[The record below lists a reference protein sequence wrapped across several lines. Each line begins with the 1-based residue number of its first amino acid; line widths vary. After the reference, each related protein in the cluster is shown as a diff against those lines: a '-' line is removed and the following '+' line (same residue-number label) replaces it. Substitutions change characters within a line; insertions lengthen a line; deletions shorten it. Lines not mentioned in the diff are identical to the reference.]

1 MIAIEGESILTAAEM
16 RAAEE
21 VVIATGVSVE
31 TLMERAGT
39 AIAHAVR
46 RLSEANEILILCG
59 PGNNGGD
66 GYVAARVLAEMG
78 AMVRV
83 AALSEPKTDAAR
95 AARAAWRGPVERLG
109 EAEPAPVLVDAL
121 FGTGLTRPLDA
132 TEAPSRASN
141 PDCSPADAGAQ
152 LSFNGAPDGL
162 SCSPASAGEQP
173 VVECLRLLAT
183 AAQLTI
189 AVDLPSG
196 LATDSGRVL
205 STPPVFTLTLALCA
219 VKPAHLLQ
227 PAARYCG
234 QIRLLDIGVTATS
247 QAEVLPTPI
256 LPTPGPDS
264 HKYTRGMVAIIAGTM
279 SGAADL
285 AALAAMRA
293 GAGYVTLV
301 GDSQGPPH
309 ALVRTP
315 FSTDALANDRIGALV
330 IGPGLGRDD
339 TGRTRLDAALSAGH
353 PLIIDGD
360 ALRLID
366 PDRIKA
372 LNVPVILTPHAGE
385 FDALFG
391 KSDADKITRA
401 RDAATRAN
409 AVVVFKGA
417 DTVIAAPDGRVR
429 IAQGAS
435 DWLSTAGTGDVLAG
449 AIGAMLA
456 MGLAAG
462 LDPLDAAG
470 AGVWLHGDAARRLG
484 AAFIADD
491 LADALRCARAAL

>member
-1 MIAIEGESILTAAEM
+1 MIGIEGQPVLTAAEM
-16 RAAEE
+16 RAAEDA
-21 VVIATGVSVE
+21 VIATGVSVE

-39 AIAHAVR
+39 AIAEVVR
-46 RLSEANEILILCG
+46 RLAGTNEVLILCG

-66 GYVAARVLAEMG
+66 GYVAARVLAELG
-78 AMVRV
+78 VPVRV
-83 AALSEPKTDAAR
+83 AALSEPRTDAAKS
-95 AARAAWRGPVERLG
+95 ARAGWLGPVETLP
-109 EAEPAPVLVDAL
+109 EAKPAPILVDAL
-121 FGTGLTRPLDA
+121 FGTGLTRPLA
-132 TEAPSRASN
+132 TAPHSSS
-141 PDCSPADAGAQ
+141 SPADAGAQ
-152 LSFNGAPDGL
+152 LNPKGTSSRL
-162 SCSPASAGEQP
+162 SWAPASAGERS
-173 VVECLRLLAT
+173 VVECLRALAD
-183 AAQLTI
+183 AAQLSI

-196 LATDSGRVL
+196 LATESGKTL
-205 STPPVFTLTLALCA
+205 STPPVFDLTLALGA
-219 VKPAHLLQ
+219 AKPAHLLQ

-234 QIRLLDIGVTATS
+234 QIRLLDISVPTAS
-247 QAEVLPTPI
+247 QAEVLKAPL

-279 SGAADL
+279 SGASDL

-293 GAGYVTLV
+293 GAGYVTLL

-309 ALVRTP
+309 ALVRAP
-315 FSTDALANDRIGALV
+315 FSTHALANDRIGALV

-339 TGRTRLDAALSAGH
+339 TAKARLEAALTSGH

-360 ALRLID
+360 ALRLLD

-372 LNVPVILTPHAGE
+372 LDVPVILTPHAGE

-401 RDAATRAN
+401 RDAATRAH
-409 AVVVFKGA
+409 AIVVFKGA

-456 MGLAAG
+456 AK
-462 LDPLDAAG
+462 LDPLDASC

-491 LADALRCARAAL
+491 LAEALRSARASL

>member
-1 MIAIEGESILTAAEM
+1 MIGIEGRPILTAAEM
-16 RAAEE
+16 RAAEDA
-21 VVIATGVSVE
+21 VIATGVSVE
-31 TLMERAGT
+31 TLMDRAGT

-46 RLSEANEILILCG
+46 RLAGANDVLILCG

-78 AMVRV
+78 VAVRV
-83 AALSEPKTDAAR
+83 AALSEPKTDAAKS
-95 AARAAWRGPVERLG
+95 ARAGWLGPVETLA
-109 EAEPAPVLVDAL
+109 EAKSATLLVDAL

-132 TEAPSRASN
+132 SIAPTPNR
-141 PDCSPADAGAQ
+141 SPADAGAQ
-152 LSFNGAPDGL
+152 LNSKRSPHGL
-162 SCSPASAGEQP
+162 SWAPASAGERS
-173 VVECLRLLAT
+173 VVECLHSLAN
-183 AAQLTI
+183 AAQLSI

-196 LATDSGRVL
+196 LATDSGDAL
-205 STPPVFTLTLALCA
+205 STPPVFDLTLALGA

-234 QIRLLDIGVTATS
+234 QIRLLDIGVPTLS
-247 QAEVLPTPI
+247 QAEVLKAPS
-256 LPTPGPDS
+256 LPAPGPDS

-293 GAGYVTLV
+293 GAGYVTLL

-309 ALVRTP
+309 ALVRSP
-315 FSTDALANDRIGALV
+315 FSDHALANDRIGALV

-339 TGRTRLDAALSAGH
+339 TAKARLDAALTSKH

-360 ALRLID
+360 ALRLLD
-366 PDRIKA
+366 PDRIRA
-372 LNVPVILTPHAGE
+372 LDVPLILTPHAGE

-401 RDAATRAN
+401 RDAATRTN
-409 AVVVFKGA
+409 VIVVFKGA

-456 MGLAAG
+456 AKLEPLEAA
-462 LDPLDAAG
+462 A

-491 LADALRCARAAL
+491 LADALRSARAAP

>member
-1 MIAIEGESILTAAEM
+1 MIRIEGHAILTAAEM
-16 RAAEE
+16 RAAEDA
-21 VVIATGVSVE
+21 VIATGVSVE
-31 TLMERAGT
+31 TLMDRAGT

-46 RLSEANEILILCG
+46 RLAGTNEVLIVCG

-78 AMVRV
+78 MSVRV
-83 AALSEPKTDAAR
+83 AALSAPKTDAAK
-95 AARAAWRGPVERLG
+95 AARAGWSGPVETL
-109 EAEPAPVLVDAL
+109 AAAKPAAILVDAL
-121 FGTGLTRPLDA
+121 FGTGLTRPLDS
-132 TEAPSRASN
+132 EPAPTLIS
-141 PDCSPADAGAQ
+141 SPADAGAQ
-152 LSFNGAPDGL
+152 LSPERSLNGLFWA
-162 SCSPASAGEQP
+162 PASAGEQS
-173 VVECLRLLAT
+173 VVGRLHFLANS
-183 AAQLTI
+183 AQLSI

-196 LATDSGRVL
+196 LATDSGEAL
-205 STPPVFTLTLALCA
+205 SKPPVFNLTLALGA

-234 QIRLLDIGVTATS
+234 HIRLLDIGVAS
-247 QAEVLPTPI
+247 ASRAEVLKAPS

-279 SGAADL
+279 SGASDL

-293 GAGYVTLV
+293 GAGYVTLLC
-301 GDSQGPPH
+301 DSQGPPH
-309 ALVRTP
+309 ALVRAP
-315 FSTDALANDRIGALV
+315 FSDQALANDRIGALV

-339 TGRTRLDAALSAGH
+339 VAKARLEAALTSNH

-360 ALRLID
+360 ALRLLD

-372 LNVPVILTPHAGE
+372 LRVPVILTPHSGE

-391 KSDADKITRA
+391 KSDPSSKGANKITRA
-401 RDAATRAN
+401 RDAAVRAN

-429 IAQGAS
+429 IAQDAS
-435 DWLSTAGTGDVLAG
+435 NWLSTAGTGDVLAG
-449 AIGAMLA
+449 AIGAMF
-456 MGLAAG
+456 AAK
-462 LDPLDAAG
+462 LEPLQAAA

-484 AAFIADD
+484 PAFIADD
-491 LADALRCARAAL
+491 LAEALRSARASL

>member
-1 MIAIEGESILTAAEM
+1 MIHIEGQAILTAAEM
-16 RAAEE
+16 RAAEDA
-21 VVIATGVSVE
+21 VIAGGVSVE

-46 RLSEANEILILCG
+46 RLAGANDVLILCG

-66 GYVAARVLAEMG
+66 GYIAARVLVEMG
-78 AMVRV
+78 VAVRV
-83 AALSEPKTDAAR
+83 AALSTPKTDAAKS
-95 AARAAWRGPVERLG
+95 ARAGWSGPVETL
-109 EAEPAPVLVDAL
+109 AAAMPAPILVNAL
-121 FGTGLTRPLDA
+121 FGTGLTRPLDSGS
-132 TEAPSRASN
+132 TPTPNR
-141 PDCSPADAGAQ
+141 SPADAGAQ
-152 LSFNGAPDGL
+152 LSSERSPNGLLWA
-162 SCSPASAGEQP
+162 SASAGERS
-173 VVECLRLLAT
+173 VVECLHALAN
-183 AAQLTI
+183 AAQLSI

-196 LATDSGRVL
+196 LATDSGEAL
-205 STPPVFTLTLALCA
+205 STPPVFNLTLALGA

-234 QIRLLDIGVTATS
+234 QIRLLDIGVPTLS
-247 QAEVLPTPI
+247 QAEVLKAPI

-293 GAGYVTLV
+293 GAGYVTLL

-309 ALVRTP
+309 ALVRAP
-315 FSTDALANDRIGALV
+315 FTDHALANDRIGALV

-339 TGRTRLDAALSAGH
+339 LAKTRLEAALISNH

-360 ALRLID
+360 ALRLIA
-366 PDRIKA
+366 PERIKA
-372 LNVPVILTPHAGE
+372 LTVPVILTPHAGE

-391 KSDADKITRA
+391 KSDADKIARA
-401 RDAATRAN
+401 RDAAVRAN

-429 IAQGAS
+429 IAQDAS

-449 AIGAMLA
+449 AIGAI
-456 MGLAAG
+456 LAAG
-462 LDPLDAAG
+462 LEPLDAAC

-491 LADALRCARAAL
+491 LAEALRSARASL

>member
-1 MIAIEGESILTAAEM
+1 MIRIEGQSILTAAEM
-16 RAAEE
+16 RAAEDA
-21 VVIATGVSVE
+21 VIAGGVTVE
-31 TLMERAGT
+31 ALMDRAGT

-46 RLSEANEILILCG
+46 RLAGTNEVLILCG

-78 AMVRV
+78 VAVRV
-83 AALSEPKTDAAR
+83 AALSEPKTNAAR
-95 AARAAWRGPVERLG
+95 SARAGWSGPVETLA
-109 EAEPAPVLVDAL
+109 EAKPAPILVDAL

-132 TEAPSRASN
+132 EPAPTPGS
-141 PDCSPADAGAQ
+141 SPADAGAQ
-152 LSFNGAPDGL
+152 LNSKGSPDGL
-162 SCSPASAGEQP
+162 LWAPASAGERS
-173 VVECLRLLAT
+173 VVGRLHALAN
-183 AAQLTI
+183 AAHLSI

-196 LATDSGRVL
+196 LATDSGETL
-205 STPPVFTLTLALCA
+205 STPPVFDLTLALGA

-234 QIRLLDIGVTATS
+234 QIRLLDIGVPSAS
-247 QAEVLPTPI
+247 QAEVLKTPT

-264 HKYTRGMVAIIAGTM
+264 HKYTRGMVAVIAGSM
-279 SGAADL
+279 SGASDL

-293 GAGYVTLV
+293 GAGYVTLL

-309 ALVRTP
+309 ALVRAP
-315 FSTDALANDRIGALV
+315 FSDQALANDRIGALV

-339 TGRTRLDAALSAGH
+339 VAKARLEAALDSDH

-360 ALRLID
+360 ALRLLD
-366 PDRIKA
+366 PDQIKV
-372 LNVPVILTPHAGE
+372 LKVPVILTPHAGE

-391 KSDADKITRA
+391 KSDGDKITRA

-429 IAQGAS
+429 IAQGSS

-456 MGLAAG
+456 AKLE
-462 LDPLDAAG
+462 PLDAAC

-484 AAFIADD
+484 PAFIADD
-491 LADALRCARAAL
+491 LAEALRSARAAV

>member
-1 MIAIEGESILTAAEM
+1 MIGIEGRPILTAAEM
-16 RAAEE
+16 RAAEDA
-21 VVIATGVSVE
+21 VIATGVSVE
-31 TLMERAGT
+31 MLMDRAGT

-46 RLSEANEILILCG
+46 RLAGANDVLILCG

-78 AMVRV
+78 VAVRV
-83 AALSEPKTDAAR
+83 AALSEPKTDAAKS
-95 AARAAWRGPVERLG
+95 ARAGWLSPVETLA
-109 EAEPAPVLVDAL
+109 EAKPAPVVVDAL
-121 FGTGLTRPLDA
+121 FGTGLTRSLDA
-132 TEAPSRASN
+132 HTRPTSN
-141 PDCSPADAGAQ
+141 TTPAEAGAH
-152 LSFNGAPDGL
+152 LGNAIDKPTGSPNWT
-162 SCSPASAGEQP
+162 PASAGG
-173 VVECLRLLAT
+173 VSVAALLHSLAN
-183 AAQLTI
+183 AAQLSI

-196 LATDSGRVL
+196 LATDTGEAL
-205 STPPVFTLTLALCA
+205 STPPVFNLTLALGA

-234 QIRLLDIGVTATS
+234 ELRLLHIDVPTAS
-247 QAEVLPTPI
+247 QAEVLKTPS

-264 HKYTRGMVAIIAGTM
+264 HKYTRGMVAIVAGTM

-293 GAGYVTLV
+293 GAGYVTLL

-309 ALVRTP
+309 ALVRTR
-315 FSTDALANDRIGALV
+315 FSDHALANDRIGALV

-339 TGRTRLDAALSAGH
+339 TARAWLEAALNAGH

-360 ALRLID
+360 ALRLLD

-372 LNVPVILTPHAGE
+372 LKVPVILTPHSGE

-391 KSDADKITRA
+391 KSDTDKITRT
-401 RDAATRAN
+401 RDAATRTN
-409 AVVVFKGA
+409 AIVVFKGA
-417 DTVIAAPDGRVR
+417 DTVIAAADGRVR
-429 IAQGAS
+429 IAEGAS

-456 MGLAAG
+456 AKI
-462 LDPLDAAG
+462 DPLDAAC
-470 AGVWLHGDAARRLG
+470 AGVWLHDDAARRLG

-491 LADALRCARAAL
+491 LAEALRSARAAP

>member
-1 MIAIEGESILTAAEM
+1 MIGIEGQPVLTAAEM
-16 RAAEE
+16 RAAEDA
-21 VVIATGVSVE
+21 VIATGVSVE

-39 AIAHAVR
+39 AIAEAVR
-46 RLSEANEILILCG
+46 RLAGANEVLILCG

-66 GYVAARVLAEMG
+66 GYVAARVLAELG
-78 AMVRV
+78 ITVRV
-83 AALSEPKTDAAR
+83 AALSEPKTNAAKSAR
-95 AARAAWRGPVERLG
+95 AGWLGPVETLA
-109 EAEPAPVLVDAL
+109 EAKPAPILVDAL
-121 FGTGLTRPLDA
+121 FGTGLMRPLDLR
-132 TEAPSRASN
+132 TGPTPN
-141 PDCSPADAGAQ
+141 TPPAEAGAH
-152 LSFNGAPDGL
+152 LGNAIDKVTGSPNWT
-162 SCSPASAGEQP
+162 PASAGG
-173 VVECLRLLAT
+173 VSIGECFHSLAN
-183 AAQLTI
+183 AAQLSI

-196 LATDSGRVL
+196 LATDSGKAL
-205 STPPVFTLTLALCA
+205 STPPVFDLTLALGA

-234 QIRLLDIGVTATS
+234 QIRLLDIGVPTLS
-247 QAEVLPTPI
+247 QAEVLKAPN

-264 HKYTRGMVAIIAGTM
+264 HKYTRGMVAIVAGTM
-279 SGAADL
+279 SGASDL
-285 AALAAMRA
+285 AAFAAMRA
-293 GAGYVTLV
+293 GAGYVTLLGV
-301 GDSQGPPH
+301 SQGPPH

-315 FSTDALANDRIGALV
+315 FSDHALANDRIGALV

-339 TGRTRLDAALSAGH
+339 TAKARLEAALNAGH
-353 PLIIDGD
+353 PMIIDGD
-360 ALRLID
+360 ALRLLD
-366 PDRIKA
+366 PDRIKD

-401 RDAATRAN
+401 RDAATHTN
-409 AVVVFKGA
+409 AIIVFKGA

-456 MGLAAG
+456 AK
-462 LDPLDAAG
+462 LDLLDAAC

-491 LADALRCARAAL
+491 LAEALRSARAAP

>member
-1 MIAIEGESILTAAEM
+1 MIRIEGQAILTAAEM
-16 RAAEE
+16 RAAEDA
-21 VVIATGVSVE
+21 VIAGGVSVE

-39 AIAHAVR
+39 AIAGAVR
-46 RLSEANEILILCG
+46 RLAGTNEVLILCG

-78 AMVRV
+78 VSVRV
-83 AALSEPKTDAAR
+83 AALSEPKTDAAK
-95 AARAAWRGPVERLG
+95 AARAGWSGPVERL
-109 EAEPAPVLVDAL
+109 AAAKPAAILLDAL
-121 FGTGLTRPLDA
+121 FGTALTRPLDSGS
-132 TEAPSRASN
+132 TPTPNR
-141 PDCSPADAGAQ
+141 SPADAGAQ
-152 LSFNGAPDGL
+152 PSSERSPNGLLWA
-162 SCSPASAGEQP
+162 PASAGERS
-173 VVECLRLLAT
+173 VVECLHALAN
-183 AAQLTI
+183 AAQLSI

-196 LATDSGRVL
+196 LATDSGQAL
-205 STPPVFTLTLALCA
+205 STPPVFHLTLALGA

-234 QIRLLDIGVTATS
+234 QIRLLDIGVPTAS
-247 QAEVLPTPI
+247 QARVLKTPN
-256 LPTPGPDS
+256 LPIPGPDS

-293 GAGYVTLV
+293 GAGYVTLL

-309 ALVRTP
+309 ALVRAP
-315 FSTDALANDRIGALV
+315 FTDHALANDRIGALV

-339 TGRTRLDAALSAGH
+339 LAKARLEAALTSDH

-360 ALRLID
+360 ALRLIA
-366 PDRIKA
+366 PERIEA
-372 LNVPVILTPHAGE
+372 LRVPVILTPHAGE
-385 FDALFG
+385 FNALFG
-391 KSDADKITRA
+391 KSDADKIARA
-401 RDAATRAN
+401 RDAAVRAN

-417 DTVIAAPDGRVR
+417 DTVIAARDGRVR
-429 IAQGAS
+429 IAQDAS

-456 MGLAAG
+456 AG
-462 LDPLDAAG
+462 LEPLEAAA

-484 AAFIADD
+484 PAFIADD
-491 LADALRCARAAL
+491 LAESLRSARASL

>member
-1 MIAIEGESILTAAEM
+1 MIGIEGQPILTAAEM
-16 RAAEE
+16 RAAEDA
-21 VVIATGVSVE
+21 VIATGVSVE

-39 AIAHAVR
+39 AIAEVVR
-46 RLSEANEILILCG
+46 RLAGTNEVLILCG

-66 GYVAARVLAEMG
+66 GYVAARVLAELG
-78 AMVRV
+78 VPVRV
-83 AALSEPKTDAAR
+83 AALSEPKTDAAKS
-95 AARAAWRGPVERLG
+95 ARAGWLGPVETLP
-109 EAEPAPVLVDAL
+109 EAKPAPILVDAL
-121 FGTGLTRPLDA
+121 FGTGLTRPLA
-132 TEAPSRASN
+132 TAPHSSS
-141 PDCSPADAGAQ
+141 SPADAGAQ
-152 LSFNGAPDGL
+152 LNPKGTSSRL
-162 SCSPASAGEQP
+162 SWAPASAEERS
-173 VVECLRLLAT
+173 VVGCLHALAN
-183 AAQLTI
+183 AAQLSI
-189 AVDLPSG
+189 AVELPSG
-196 LATDSGRVL
+196 LATDTGEAF
-205 STPPVFTLTLALCA
+205 STPPVFDLTLSLGA

-234 QIRLLDIGVTATS
+234 ELRLLDIGVPTAS
-247 QAEVLPTPI
+247 QAEVLKTPI

-279 SGAADL
+279 SGASDL

-293 GAGYVTLV
+293 GAGYVTLL

-309 ALVRTP
+309 ALVRAP
-315 FSTDALANDRIGALV
+315 FSDQALANDRIGAIV

-339 TGRTRLDAALSAGH
+339 TARARLEAALNAGH
-353 PLIIDGD
+353 RLIIDGD
-360 ALRLID
+360 ALRLLD
-366 PDRIKA
+366 PDRIRA
-372 LNVPVILTPHAGE
+372 LDVPLILTPHAGE

-409 AVVVFKGA
+409 AIVVFKGA

-429 IAQGAS
+429 IAQGSS

-449 AIGAMLA
+449 AVGAMLA
-456 MGLAAG
+456 AKLG
-462 LDPLDAAG
+462 PLDAAC

-491 LADALRCARAAL
+491 LAEALRSARASL

>member
-1 MIAIEGESILTAAEM
+1 MIHIEGQAILTAAEM
-16 RAAEE
+16 RAAEDA
-21 VVIATGVSVE
+21 VIAGGVSVE

-46 RLSEANEILILCG
+46 RLAGANDVLILCG

-66 GYVAARVLAEMG
+66 GYIAARVLVEMG
-78 AMVRV
+78 VAVRV
-83 AALSEPKTDAAR
+83 AALSTPKTDAAKS
-95 AARAAWRGPVERLG
+95 ARAGWSGPVETL
-109 EAEPAPVLVDAL
+109 AAAMPAPILVNAL
-121 FGTGLTRPLDA
+121 FGTGLTRPLDSGS
-132 TEAPSRASN
+132 TPTPNR
-141 PDCSPADAGAQ
+141 SPADAGAQ
-152 LSFNGAPDGL
+152 LSSERSPNGLLWA
-162 SCSPASAGEQP
+162 SASAGERS
-173 VVECLRLLAT
+173 VVECLHALAN
-183 AAQLTI
+183 AAQLSI

-196 LATDSGRVL
+196 LATDSGEAL
-205 STPPVFTLTLALCA
+205 STPPVFNLTLALGA

-234 QIRLLDIGVTATS
+234 QIRLLDIGVPTLS
-247 QAEVLPTPI
+247 QAEVLKAPI

-293 GAGYVTLV
+293 GAGYVTLL

-309 ALVRTP
+309 ALVRAP
-315 FSTDALANDRIGALV
+315 FTDHALANDRIGALV

-339 TGRTRLDAALSAGH
+339 LAKTRLEAALISNH

-360 ALRLID
+360 ALRLIA
-366 PDRIKA
+366 PERIKA
-372 LNVPVILTPHAGE
+372 LTVPVILTPHAGE

-391 KSDADKITRA
+391 KSDADKIARA
-401 RDAATRAN
+401 RDAAVRAN

-429 IAQGAS
+429 IAQDAS

-456 MGLAAG
+456 AG
-462 LDPLDAAG
+462 LEPLDAAC
-470 AGVWLHGDAARRLG
+470 AGVRLHGDAARRLG

-491 LADALRCARAAL
+491 LAEALRSARASL

>member
-1 MIAIEGESILTAAEM
+1 MTPIEGQPILTAAEM
-16 RAAEE
+16 RAAEDA
-21 VVIATGVSVE
+21 VIATGVSVE
-31 TLMERAGT
+31 TLMDRAGT

-46 RLSEANEILILCG
+46 RLSGSNDVLILCG

-78 AMVRV
+78 VTVRI
-83 AALSEPKTDAAR
+83 AALSEPRTDAAKS
-95 AARAAWRGPVERLG
+95 ARAGWSGPVETFS
-109 EAEPAPVLVDAL
+109 EAKPAPVLLDAL

-132 TEAPSRASN
+132 HLSPPFGT
-141 PDCSPADAGAQ
+141 SPAKAGAQ
-152 LSFNGAPDGL
+152 LGEPRDSSIALPNWT
-162 SCSPASAGEQP
+162 PASAGEVS
-173 VVECLRLLAT
+173 VVERLQFLAT
-183 AAQLTI
+183 AANLTI
-189 AVDLPSG
+189 AIDLLSG
-196 LATDSGRVL
+196 LATDTGQAL
-205 STPPVFTLTLALCA
+205 STPPVFTLTLALSA
-219 VKPAHLLQ
+219 IKPAHLLQ

-234 QIRLLDIGVTATS
+234 QIRLLDIGVPATS
-247 QAEVLPTPI
+247 QAGVLKTPI

-293 GAGYVTLV
+293 GAGYVTLL

-315 FSTDALANDRIGALV
+315 FSTHALANDRIGALV

-339 TGRTRLDAALSAGH
+339 VARARLDAALAAGH
-353 PLIIDGD
+353 PMIIDGD

-366 PDRIKA
+366 SDRIKA

-391 KSDADKITRA
+391 KSDADKVTRA
-401 RDAATRAN
+401 RDAAARAN

-429 IAQGAS
+429 IAPGSS

-449 AIGAMLA
+449 AIGAM
-456 MGLAAG
+456 LAAG

>member
-1 MIAIEGESILTAAEM
+1 MIGIEGQPVLTAAEM
-16 RAAEE
+16 RAAENA
-21 VVIATGVSVE
+21 VIATGISVE

-39 AIAHAVR
+39 AIAEVVR
-46 RLSEANEILILCG
+46 RLAGTNDVLILCG

-78 AMVRV
+78 VAVRV
-83 AALSEPKTDAAR
+83 AALSEPKTDAAKS
-95 AARAAWRGPVERLG
+95 ARAGWLSSVETLTG
-109 EAEPAPVLVDAL
+109 AKPAPILVDAL

-132 TEAPSRASN
+132 GTP
-141 PDCSPADAGAQ
+141 PDPDGSPAVAGAQ
-152 LSFNGAPDGL
+152 LNPKGSPNGL
-162 SCSPASAGEQP
+162 SWAPASAGERS
-173 VVECLRLLAT
+173 VVECLHSLAK
-183 AAQLTI
+183 AAQLSI
-189 AVDLPSG
+189 AIDLPSG
-196 LATDSGRVL
+196 LATDSGEAL
-205 STPPVFTLTLALCA
+205 SRPPVFDLTLALGA

-234 QIRLLDIGVTATS
+234 ELRLLDIGVPTLS
-247 QAEVLPTPI
+247 QAEVLKTPI

-264 HKYTRGMVAIIAGTM
+264 HKYTRGMVAIVAGTM
-279 SGAADL
+279 SGASDL

-293 GAGYVTLV
+293 GAGYVTLL

-315 FSTDALANDRIGALV
+315 FSDHALANDRIGALV
-330 IGPGLGRDD
+330 IGAGLGRDD
-339 TGRTRLDAALSAGH
+339 TAKIRLEAALNAGH

-360 ALRLID
+360 ALRLVD
-366 PDRIKA
+366 PNRIKA
-372 LNVPVILTPHAGE
+372 LTVPIILTPHAGE

-409 AVVVFKGA
+409 AIVVFKGA

-456 MGLAAG
+456 AK
-462 LDPLDAAG
+462 LDLLDAAC

-491 LADALRCARAAL
+491 LAEALRSARASL

>member
-1 MIAIEGESILTAAEM
+1 MIDIEGQPILTAAEM
-16 RAAEE
+16 RAAEDA
-21 VVIATGVSVE
+21 VIAGGVSVE
-31 TLMERAGT
+31 TLMDRAGT

-46 RLSEANEILILCG
+46 RLAGVNEVLILCG

-66 GYVAARVLAEMG
+66 GYVATRVLAEMG
-78 AMVRV
+78 ATVRV
-83 AALSEPKTDAAR
+83 AALSEPKTNAAKSAR
-95 AARAAWRGPVERLG
+95 AGWFGPIETLA
-109 EAEPAPVLVDAL
+109 EAKPAPILVDAL
-121 FGTGLTRPLDA
+121 FGTGLTRPLDVIG
-132 TEAPSRASN
+132 TQTQST
-141 PDCSPADAGAQ
+141 SPAEAGAQ
-152 LSFNGAPDGL
+152 FGNAIDEPPGSPNWT
-162 SCSPASAGEQP
+162 PASAGEGAI
-173 VVECLRLLAT
+173 VGKLRTLAT
-183 AAQLTI
+183 AANLTI
-189 AVDLPSG
+189 AIDLPSG
-196 LATDSGRVL
+196 LATDTGKAL
-205 STPPVFTLTLALCA
+205 STPPVFDLTLVLGA
-219 VKPAHLLQ
+219 VKPAHVLQ

-234 QIRLLDIGVTATS
+234 HIRLLDISVPTTS
-247 QAEVLPTPI
+247 QAEVLKTPS

-279 SGAADL
+279 SGASDL

-293 GAGYVTLV
+293 GAGYVTLL

-315 FSTDALANDRIGALV
+315 FSDQALANDRIGALV

-339 TGRTRLDAALSAGH
+339 TAKVRLEAALNSGH

-360 ALRLID
+360 ALRLVD

-372 LNVPVILTPHAGE
+372 LKVPVILTPHAGE

-401 RDAATRAN
+401 REAASRAN
-409 AVVVFKGA
+409 AIVVFKGA

-456 MGLAAG
+456 AG
-462 LDPLDAAG
+462 LEPLEAAA

-484 AAFIADD
+484 PAFIADD
-491 LADALRCARAAL
+491 LADALRSARAGL

>member
-1 MIAIEGESILTAAEM
+1 MIGIEGQPILTAAEM
-16 RAAEE
+16 RAAEDA
-21 VVIATGVSVE
+21 VIATGVSVE

-39 AIAHAVR
+39 AIAEVVR
-46 RLSEANEILILCG
+46 RLAGTNEVLILCG

-66 GYVAARVLAEMG
+66 GYLAARVLADMG
-78 AMVRV
+78 ITVRV
-83 AALSEPKTDAAR
+83 AALSEPKTDAAKS
-95 AARAAWRGPVERLG
+95 ARAEWPSPVETLA
-109 EAEPAPVLVDAL
+109 EAKSAPILVDAL

-132 TEAPSRASN
+132 STTPTPNR
-141 PDCSPADAGAQ
+141 SPADAGAQ
-152 LSFNGAPDGL
+152 SKPLGTPLELSWA
-162 SCSPASAGEQP
+162 PASAGERSI
-173 VVECLRLLAT
+173 VGRLHSLAS
-183 AAQLTI
+183 AAQLRI

-196 LATDSGRVL
+196 LAADSGEAL
-205 STPPVFTLTLALCA
+205 STPPVFDLTLALGA
-219 VKPAHLLQ
+219 VKPAHVLQ

-234 QIRLLDIGVTATS
+234 ELRLLDIGVPTAS
-247 QAEVLPTPI
+247 LAEVLKTPI

-293 GAGYVTLV
+293 GAGYVTLL

-315 FSTDALANDRIGALV
+315 FSDHALANDRIGALV

-339 TGRTRLDAALSAGH
+339 IARARLDVALTSGH

-360 ALRLID
+360 ALRLLD
-366 PDRIKA
+366 PDRIKT
-372 LNVPVILTPHAGE
+372 LDVPVILTPHSGE

-391 KSDADKITRA
+391 KSDTDKITRA
-401 RDAATRAN
+401 RDAATRTN
-409 AVVVFKGA
+409 AIVVFKGA

-435 DWLSTAGTGDVLAG
+435 DWLSTAGTGDVLTG

-456 MGLAAG
+456 AG
-462 LDPLDAAG
+462 LEPLEAAA

-491 LADALRCARAAL
+491 LAEALRSARAAP

>member
-1 MIAIEGESILTAAEM
+1 MIAIEGRPILTAAEM
-16 RAAEE
+16 RAAEDA
-21 VVIATGVSVE
+21 VIATGVSVE
-31 TLMERAGT
+31 TLMDRAGT

-46 RLSEANEILILCG
+46 RLAGANDVLILCG

-66 GYVAARVLAEMG
+66 GYIAARVLAELG
-78 AMVRV
+78 ITVRV
-83 AALSEPKTDAAR
+83 AALSEPKTDAAKL
-95 AARAAWRGPVERLG
+95 ARAGWPGPVETLA
-109 EAEPAPVLVDAL
+109 EAKPAPILVDAL
-121 FGTGLTRPLDA
+121 FGIGLTRSLDA
-132 TEAPSRASN
+132 GTKPTPNR
-141 PDCSPADAGAQ
+141 SPADAGAQ
-152 LSFNGAPDGL
+152 LNTKGSPNGLYWA
-162 SCSPASAGEQP
+162 PASAGERS
-173 VVECLRLLAT
+173 VVECLHSLAN
-183 AAQLTI
+183 AAQLSI

-196 LATDSGRVL
+196 LATDSGKAL
-205 STPPVFTLTLALCA
+205 STSPVFDLTLALGA

-234 QIRLLDIGVTATS
+234 QIRLLDIGVPIAS
-247 QAEVLPTPI
+247 QAEVLKTPS

-279 SGAADL
+279 SGASDL

-293 GAGYVTLV
+293 GAGYVTLL

-315 FSTDALANDRIGALV
+315 FSDHAMANDRIGALV

-339 TGRTRLDAALSAGH
+339 TAKARLEAALTSGH

-360 ALRLID
+360 ALHLLD
-366 PDRIKA
+366 PERIKA
-372 LNVPVILTPHAGE
+372 LTVPVVLTPHAGE

-391 KSDADKITRA
+391 KSDTDKITRT
-401 RDAATRAN
+401 RDAAIRTN
-409 AVVVFKGA
+409 AIVVFKGA

-429 IAQGAS
+429 IAQGSS

-456 MGLAAG
+456 AK
-462 LDPLDAAG
+462 LDPLDAAC

-491 LADALRCARAAL
+491 LAEALWSARASL

>member
-1 MIAIEGESILTAAEM
+1 MIRIEGQPILTAAEM
-16 RAAEE
+16 RAAEDA
-21 VVIATGVSVE
+21 VITTGVPVE
-31 TLMERAGT
+31 MLMERAGT

-46 RLSEANEILILCG
+46 RLAGSNDVLILCG

-66 GYVAARVLAEMG
+66 GYVAARALADMG
-78 AMVRV
+78 ATVRV
-83 AALSEPKTDAAR
+83 AALSEPKTHAAKSAR
-95 AARAAWRGPVERLG
+95 AGWSGPVETFS
-109 EAEPAPVLVDAL
+109 EAKPAPVLLDAL
-121 FGTGLTRPLDA
+121 FGTGLTRALGV
-132 TEAPSRASN
+132 TETQTQN
-141 PDCSPADAGAQ
+141 SPPAEAGAQ
-152 LSFNGAPDGL
+152 LGNAIDKSPGSPNWT
-162 SCSPASAGEQP
+162 PASAGEGTI
-173 VVECLRLLAT
+173 VGRLHFLAN
-183 AAQLTI
+183 AAQLKI
-189 AVDLPSG
+189 AIDLPSG
-196 LATDSGRVL
+196 LATDSGQAL
-205 STPPVFTLTLALCA
+205 STPPVFDLTLALGA
-219 VKPAHLLQ
+219 LKPAHLLQ

-234 QIRLLDIGVTATS
+234 QIRLLDIGVPATS
-247 QAEVLPTPI
+247 QAEVLATPI

-293 GAGYVTLV
+293 GAGYVTLF
-301 GDSQGPPH
+301 GDSHGPPH

-315 FSTDALANDRIGALV
+315 FSTHALANDRIGALV
-330 IGPGLGRDD
+330 IGPGLGRED
-339 TGRTRLDAALSAGH
+339 TARNRLDAALAAGH

-360 ALRLID
+360 ALRLIA

-401 RDAATRAN
+401 RDAAAFAN

-417 DTVIAAPDGRVR
+417 DTVIAAPDGCVR

-456 MGLAAG
+456 AGLA
-462 LDPLDAAG
+462 PLDAAG

>member
-1 MIAIEGESILTAAEM
+1 MIHIEGQAILTAAEM
-16 RAAEE
+16 RAAEDA
-21 VVIATGVSVE
+21 VIAGGVSVE

-46 RLSEANEILILCG
+46 RLAGANDVLILCG

-66 GYVAARVLAEMG
+66 GYIAARVLVEMG
-78 AMVRV
+78 VAVRV
-83 AALSEPKTDAAR
+83 AALSTPKTDAAKS
-95 AARAAWRGPVERLG
+95 ARAGWSGPVETL
-109 EAEPAPVLVDAL
+109 AAAMPAPILVNAL
-121 FGTGLTRPLDA
+121 FGTGLTRPLDSGS
-132 TEAPSRASN
+132 TPTPNR
-141 PDCSPADAGAQ
+141 SPADAGAQ
-152 LSFNGAPDGL
+152 LSSERSPNGLLWA
-162 SCSPASAGEQP
+162 SASAGERS
-173 VVECLRLLAT
+173 VVECLHALAN
-183 AAQLTI
+183 AAQLSI

-196 LATDSGRVL
+196 LATDSGEAL
-205 STPPVFTLTLALCA
+205 STPPVFNLTLALGA

-234 QIRLLDIGVTATS
+234 QIRLLDIGVPTLS
-247 QAEVLPTPI
+247 QAEVLKAPI

-293 GAGYVTLV
+293 GAGYVTLL

-309 ALVRTP
+309 ALVRAP
-315 FSTDALANDRIGALV
+315 FTDHALANDRIGALV

-339 TGRTRLDAALSAGH
+339 LAKTRLEAALISNH

-360 ALRLID
+360 ALRLIA
-366 PDRIKA
+366 PERIKA
-372 LNVPVILTPHAGE
+372 LTVPVILTPHAGE

-391 KSDADKITRA
+391 KSDADKIARA
-401 RDAATRAN
+401 RDAAVRAN

-417 DTVIAAPDGRVR
+417 DTVIASPDGRVR
-429 IAQGAS
+429 IAQDAS

-456 MGLAAG
+456 AG
-462 LDPLDAAG
+462 LEPLDAAC

-491 LADALRCARAAL
+491 LAEALRSARASL